1 MLPLQC
7 GAATLPRGFRLPA
20 SERDPRTP
28 EPSAPMEAM
37 PPSPPRPRLK
47 LKRRNITTQLTAPTQ
62 QFLASVAAADVPI
75 PSVEEPSFIN
85 TDEDMVDDLSEV
97 DLIEHG
103 DMGLFEQLRARA
115 FSPPKTPAGDVA
127 PTLSASEY
135 PDWSIESCWSGSDAE
150 SSPEY
155 ESSRPSTA
163 FSTQTSAS
171 SLYSQFSHASDDDDC
186 QCPNASGPECEDS
199 DSAMPIAPA
208 TRSRK
213 PRRAPW
219 TKAMSAHLWS
229 TYMLYLQDPRVTP
242 FRLGKCRI
250 PPEGVCNRVA
260 REAKRSWKGS
270 NAVTPANRD
279 STPTVETSKP
289 FIQWPHTC
297 AATKSQLRELCRLK
311 ASTQPG
317 NAMYTSRSPTP
328 FQVAAHRRWNRKHGP
343 ARPPSAFSAQDMAM
357 SLTLST
363 SETMQPHGP
372 LAQLTCSQP
381 EPEEPVTPTAASAE
395 AAPGHTLEHA
405 PPVSRRRLASPFFAR
420 SYGPSST
427 TPLVDGA
434 DVRRQPHTVGA
445 RKLLKSPVRLTRS
458 KSGTQKRRSV
468 KSLEDQPRR
477 RPSLSAA
484 LWGIPPTEPGLREGN
499 KTQFSSTASAENDSM
514 FIPRSTDMSDP
525 FAPAQ
530 SGASAGLSVAAA
542 ASQIPRLGSPFGAS
556 HSFPNRLSQ
565 PLGFNLT
572 ALRRGFA
579 TVQQPSETNP
589 PSTPSRSSLASRLA
603 YIDQRLKDFRS
614 RNNVPRRSQ
623 SPW

>member
-1 MLPLQC
+1 MSPLQC

-28 EPSAPMEAM
+28 EPSAPMDAT

-75 PSVEEPSFIN
+75 PSVEEPVNIN
-85 TDEDMVDDLSEV
+85 TDDDMIDDLSEV
-97 DLIEHG
+97 DLIEH
-103 DMGLFEQLRARA
+103 DNTGLFEQLRARA

-171 SLYSQFSHASDDDDC
+171 SLYSQFSQASDDDDC
-186 QCPNASGPECEDS
+186 QCPNASGPECDDS
-199 DSAMPIAPA
+199 DSAVPIAPA

-242 FRLGKCRI
+242 FRLGKSRI

-270 NAVTPANRD
+270 NAALPVNRD
-279 STPTVETSKP
+279 STPTAESSKP

-297 AATKSQLRELCRLK
+297 AATKSQLRELCRLR
-311 ASTQPG
+311 ANLQPG
-317 NAMYTSRSPTP
+317 KAMYTSRSPTP
-328 FQVAAHRRWNRKHGP
+328 FQAAAHRRWNRKHTP
-343 ARPPSAFSAQDMAM
+343 ARSPSMFSAQDMAM

-372 LAQLTCSQP
+372 LAQLTCSLP
-381 EPEEPVTPTAASAE
+381 EPEDMLTPMTASAE
-395 AAPGHTLEHA
+395 AASEQALE
-405 PPVSRRRLASPFFAR
+405 PVMPDDRRRLASPFFAR
-420 SYGPSST
+420 SYGPSSS
-427 TPLVDGA
+427 TPLAGSA

-458 KSGTQKRRSV
+458 RSGTQKRRST
-468 KSLEDQPRR
+468 KSLDDQPRR

-484 LWGIPPTEPGLREGN
+484 LWGFPPTESETRAGN

-514 FIPRSTDMSDP
+514 FIPRSTAMPDP
-525 FAPAQ
+525 FAPVD
-530 SGASAGLSVAAA
+530 SVSSAGGLSVPVAAP
-542 ASQIPRLGSPFGAS
+542 PRLGSPFGAS

-572 ALRRGFA
+572 AIRRGFA

>member
-1 MLPLQC
+1 MRRSALQARNLSLSPC
-7 GAATLPRGFRLPA
+7 CPYNAARRLSRGGFRLPA

-28 EPSAPMEAM
+28 EPSAPMEEM
-37 PPSPPRPRLK
+37 PPSPPRPRLR
-47 LKRRNITTQLTAPTQ
+47 LKRRNITTQLNAPTQ

-75 PSVEEPSFIN
+75 PSVEEPSFVN
-85 TDEDMVDDLSEV
+85 TDEDMVDGLSEV
-97 DLIEHG
+97 DMIEQ
-103 DMGLFEQLRARA
+103 DNMGLFEQLRARA
-115 FSPPKTPAGDVA
+115 FSPPKTPAGDAA
-127 PTLSASEY
+127 PASSASEY

-150 SSPEY
+150 SSPD
-155 ESSRPSTA
+155 
-163 FSTQTSAS
+163 
-171 SLYSQFSHASDDDDC
+171 FSHASDDDDC
-186 QCPNASGPECEDS
+186 HCPNANGPECDDS
-199 DSAMPIAPA
+199 DSPLPITPA
-208 TRSRK
+208 ARSRK

-242 FRLGKCRI
+242 FRLGKSRI

-279 STPTVETSKP
+279 STPTAESSKP

-297 AATKSQLRELCRLK
+297 AATKAQLRELCRLK
-311 ASTQPG
+311 ASSQPG
-317 NAMYTSRSPTP
+317 KAMYTSRSPTP
-328 FQVAAHRRWNRKHGP
+328 FQVAAHRRWNRRHGP
-343 ARPPSAFSAQDMAM
+343 ARSPSAFSAQDMAM

-363 SETMQPHGP
+363 SETMQPHAP

-381 EPEEPVTPTAASAE
+381 EPEDMSTPIAASSA
-395 AAPGHTLEHA
+395 AAPEHA
-405 PPVSRRRLASPFFAR
+405 LEDVPSASRPRLASPFFAR
-420 SYGPSST
+420 SYGPSSSN
-427 TPLVDGA
+427 PLVGGE

-484 LWGIPPTEPGLREGN
+484 LWGFPPTEPESQAGN
-499 KTQFSSTASAENDSM
+499 KTLFSSTASTENDSM
-514 FIPRSTDMSDP
+514 FIPRSTAMPDP
-525 FAPAQ
+525 FAPAETG
-530 SGASAGLSVAAA
+530 SSAGLSVAAA
-542 ASQIPRLGSPFGAS
+542 APQVPRLGSPFGAS
-556 HSFPNRLSQ
+556 HTFPNRLSQ

>member
-7 GAATLPRGFRLPA
+7 GAATLPRGFRLPP

-28 EPSAPMEAM
+28 EPSAPMEEM
-37 PPSPPRPRLK
+37 PPSPPRPRLR
-47 LKRRNITTQLTAPTQ
+47 LKRRNITTQLNAPTQ

-75 PSVEEPSFIN
+75 PSVEEPAFVN
-85 TDEDMVDDLSEV
+85 TDEDMADGLSEV
-97 DLIEHG
+97 DMIEQ
-103 DMGLFEQLRARA
+103 DNMGLFDQLRARA
-115 FSPPKTPAGDVA
+115 FSPPKTPAGDAA
-127 PTLSASEY
+127 PASSASEY

-186 QCPNASGPECEDS
+186 HCPNASGPECDDS
-199 DSAMPIAPA
+199 DSPLPIAPA
-208 TRSRK
+208 ARSRK

-242 FRLGKCRI
+242 FRLGKSRI

-279 STPTVETSKP
+279 STPTAESSKP

-297 AATKSQLRELCRLK
+297 AATKAQLRELCRLK
-311 ASTQPG
+311 ASSQPG
-317 NAMYTSRSPTP
+317 KAMYTSRSPTP
-328 FQVAAHRRWNRKHGP
+328 FQVAAHRRWNRRHGP
-343 ARPPSAFSAQDMAM
+343 ARSPSAFSAQDMAM

-381 EPEEPVTPTAASAE
+381 EPDDMSTPIAASS
-395 AAPGHTLEHA
+395 AAASEHA
-405 PPVSRRRLASPFFAR
+405 LEDVASASRPRLASPFFAR
-420 SYGPSST
+420 SYGPSSSN
-427 TPLVDGA
+427 PLVGSEDL
-434 DVRRQPHTVGA
+434 RRQPHTVGA

-484 LWGIPPTEPGLREGN
+484 LWGFPPTEPESQAGN
-499 KTQFSSTASAENDSM
+499 KTLFSSTASTENDSM
-514 FIPRSTDMSDP
+514 FIPRSTAMPDP
-525 FAPAQ
+525 FAPTET
-530 SGASAGLSVAAA
+530 GASAASSVAAA
-542 ASQIPRLGSPFGAS
+542 APQVPRLGSPFGAS
-556 HSFPNRLSQ
+556 HTFPNRLSQ

>member
-1 MLPLQC
+1 MRRGDSPK
-7 GAATLPRGFRLPA
+7 GFRLPA

-28 EPSAPMEAM
+28 ELSAPMDAM

-62 QFLASVAAADVPI
+62 HFLASVAAADVPI
-75 PSVEEPSFIN
+75 PSVEEPSVIN

-97 DLIEHG
+97 DLFEH
-103 DMGLFEQLRARA
+103 DNMGLLEQLRARA
-115 FSPPKTPAGDVA
+115 FSPPKTPAGDIA

-135 PDWSIESCWSGSDAE
+135 PDWSIESCWSGSDAK

-171 SLYSQFSHASDDDDC
+171 SLYSQFSRASDDDDC
-186 QCPNASGPECEDS
+186 QCPHASGPECDDS
-199 DSAMPIAPA
+199 DSALPIAPA

-242 FRLGKCRI
+242 FRLGKSRI

-279 STPTVETSKP
+279 STPTADSSKP

-297 AATKSQLRELCRLK
+297 AATKAQLRELCRLK

-317 NAMYTSRSPTP
+317 KAMYTSRSPTP

-343 ARPPSAFSAQDMAM
+343 ARSPSVFSAQDMSM

-363 SETMQPHGP
+363 SETMQPYGP
-372 LAQLTCSQP
+372 LAQLTCSQS
-381 EPEEPVTPTAASAE
+381 EPEDISTPIAASAA
-395 AAPGHTLEHA
+395 AAPEHA
-405 PPVSRRRLASPFFAR
+405 LENVPSASRPRLASPFFAR
-420 SYGPSST
+420 SYGPSSS
-427 TPLVDGA
+427 TPLVGSA

-445 RKLLKSPVRLTRS
+445 RKLLQSPVRLTRS

-468 KSLEDQPRR
+468 KSRDDQPRR

-484 LWGIPPTEPGLREGN
+484 LWGFPPTESQSQAGN
-499 KTQFSSTASAENDSM
+499 KTQFSSTESAENDSM
-514 FIPRSTDMSDP
+514 FIPRSTAMSDP
-525 FAPAQ
+525 FAPAETG
-530 SGASAGLSVAAA
+530 SSAGLPVAAA
-542 ASQIPRLGSPFGAS
+542 APQVPRLGSPFGAS

-614 RNNVPRRSQ
+614 RNNVTRRSQ

>member
-1 MLPLQC
+1 M
-7 GAATLPRGFRLPA
+7 
-20 SERDPRTP
+20 
-28 EPSAPMEAM
+28 
-37 PPSPPRPRLK
+37 
-47 LKRRNITTQLTAPTQ
+47 
-62 QFLASVAAADVPI
+62 
-75 PSVEEPSFIN
+75 N
-85 TDEDMVDDLSEV
+85 TDADMVDGVSEA
-97 DLIEHG
+97 DLIEHNN
-103 DMGLFEQLRARA
+103 MGLFEQLRARA
-115 FSPPKTPAGDVA
+115 FSPPKTPSGDVA

-135 PDWSIESCWSGSDAE
+135 PDWSVESCWSGSDAE

-171 SLYSQFSHASDDDDC
+171 SLYSRFSQASDDDDC
-186 QCPNASGPECEDS
+186 RCPNASGPECDDS
-199 DSAMPIAPA
+199 DSAVPAAPA

-242 FRLGKCRI
+242 FRLGKSRI

-270 NAVTPANRD
+270 NAVLPVNRD
-279 STPTVETSKP
+279 STPTAESSKP

-297 AATKSQLRELCRLK
+297 AATKAQLRELCRLK
-311 ASTQPG
+311 ANLQPG
-317 NAMYTSRSPTP
+317 SAMYTSRSPTP
-328 FQVAAHRRWNRKHGP
+328 FQVAAHRRRNRKHTP
-343 ARPPSAFSAQDMAM
+343 ARSPAVFSAQDMAM

-372 LAQLTCSQP
+372 LAQLTCSLP
-381 EPEEPVTPTAASAE
+381 EPESMSTPVAASAE
-395 AAPGHTLEHA
+395 VASEQVADN
-405 PPVSRRRLASPFFAR
+405 RRRLGSPFFAH
-420 SYGPSST
+420 SYGPSSS
-427 TPLVDGA
+427 TPLAGNA
-434 DVRRQPHTVGA
+434 EARRHTIGA

-458 KSGTQKRRSV
+458 RSGTQKRRSV
-468 KSLEDQPRR
+468 KPLDDQPRR

-484 LWGIPPTEPGLREGN
+484 LWGFPPTEPENRAGN
-499 KTQFSSTASAENDSM
+499 KNQFSSTASAENDSM
-514 FIPRSTDMSDP
+514 FIPRSTAMPDP
-525 FAPAQ
+525 FAPAE
-530 SGASAGLSVAAA
+530 SSSSTSSLSVPVAAPQVA
-542 ASQIPRLGSPFGAS
+542 RLGSPFGAS
-556 HSFPNRLSQ
+556 HSFPNRLGQ

-572 ALRRGFA
+572 AIRRGFA
-579 TVQQPSETNP
+579 TVQQPSESNP

-614 RNNVPRRSQ
+614 RNNIPRRSQ

>member
-7 GAATLPRGFRLPA
+7 GAATLPRGFRLPP

-28 EPSAPMEAM
+28 EPSAPMDEM

-47 LKRRNITTQLTAPTQ
+47 LKRRNITTQLSAPTQ

-97 DLIEHG
+97 DMIEQ
-103 DMGLFEQLRARA
+103 DNTGLFEQLRARA
-115 FSPPKTPAGDVA
+115 FSPPKTPAADVA
-127 PTLSASEY
+127 STLLASEY
-135 PDWSIESCWSGSDAE
+135 PDWSIESCWSGSDAA

-186 QCPNASGPECEDS
+186 QCPNASGPECDDS
-199 DSAMPIAPA
+199 DSALPIAPA

-242 FRLGKCRI
+242 FRLGKSRI

-270 NAVTPANRD
+270 NAVTPVNRD
-279 STPTVETSKP
+279 STPTAESSKP

-297 AATKSQLRELCRLK
+297 ATTKAQLRELCRLK
-311 ASTQPG
+311 ASSQPG
-317 NAMYTSRSPTP
+317 KAMYTSRSPTP
-328 FQVAAHRRWNRKHGP
+328 FQIAAHRRWNRRHGP
-343 ARPPSAFSAQDMAM
+343 PRSPSVFSAQDMAM

-381 EPEEPVTPTAASAE
+381 EPEVMSTPTAASSAT
-395 AAPGHTLEHA
+395 ASEHA
-405 PPVSRRRLASPFFAR
+405 LEDLPSANRRRLASPFFAR
-420 SYGPSST
+420 SYGPSSSN
-427 TPLVDGA
+427 PVVGIA

-445 RKLLKSPVRLTRS
+445 RKLLKSPVRLARS

-477 RPSLSAA
+477 RPSLSGA
-484 LWGIPPTEPGLREGN
+484 LWGFPPTEPESQAGN
-499 KTQFSSTASAENDSM
+499 KTLFSSTASAEHDSM
-514 FIPRSTDMSDP
+514 FIPRSTAMPDP
-525 FAPAQ
+525 FAPAEP
-530 SGASAGLSVAAA
+530 SSSAGLSVAAA
-542 ASQIPRLGSPFGAS
+542 APQVPRLGSPFGAS